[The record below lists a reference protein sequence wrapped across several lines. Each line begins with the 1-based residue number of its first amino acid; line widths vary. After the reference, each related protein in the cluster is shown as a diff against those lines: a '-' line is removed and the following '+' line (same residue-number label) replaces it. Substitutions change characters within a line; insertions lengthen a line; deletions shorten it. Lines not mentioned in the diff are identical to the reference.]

1 MDRVADQQ
9 GRTASGHFRFSPSLN
24 TKSLMAAAVER
35 TPCLSLTVLEEEKRR
50 GERRLDINGNERWEG
65 RGGEGEGK
73 GKGVLGSLHS

>member
-35 TPCLSLTVLEEEKRR
+35 TPCLSLTVLEKRR
-50 GERRLDINGNERWEG
+50 GERRLDINGDERR
-65 RGGEGEGK
+65 RGGEVEGK
-73 GKGVLGSLHS
+73 GKGVLGSSHS